1 MPPSLLNNKTMNKED
16 LKKDNSKLIKELRK
30 KFSDLPHDKM
40 LSDEGEFIKKII
52 IALVQCNVKID
63 CLCDLIELKEKHITA
78 IEEIIRK

>member
-1 MPPSLLNNKTMNKED
+1 MNKED
-16 LKKDNSKLIKELRK
+16 LKKDNSKLIKQLHK

-52 IALVQCNVKID
+52 IALVQSNVKID